1 MEQEP
6 TYTCEVCNTP
16 MVYTDIQHIQVPRDN
31 TRPLYFCTA
40 GCYYVWANG
49 DDIHM
54 DDYDQYR

>member
-6 TYTCEVCNTP
+6 TYTCEICDRA
-16 MVYTDIQHIQVPRDN
+16 MVYSDIRHIQVPRDN
-31 TRPLYFCTA
+31 TRPLYFCTV